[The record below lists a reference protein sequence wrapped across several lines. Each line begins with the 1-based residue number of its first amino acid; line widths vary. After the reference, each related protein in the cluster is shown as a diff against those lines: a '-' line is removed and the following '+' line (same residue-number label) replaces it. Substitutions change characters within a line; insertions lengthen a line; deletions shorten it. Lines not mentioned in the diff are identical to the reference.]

1 MRICTLCRAAGL
13 LLALLSLAA
22 GRAGAAEYY
31 GYDPGGSGFAPLDQ
45 ITPGNV
51 DQLAPAWTYHT
62 RDLESR
68 APDVLKRSTFEVTPI
83 LVGDKLVACTPFN
96 AVVAVDPGTG
106 HELWRYDP
114 KIKTDYRPANW
125 FTCRGVAVWH
135 GPAGMAGPCVER
147 ILTATADLRLIAL
160 DLKDGKPC
168 PDFGQDGAVHIDLGT
183 PLIWPGEF
191 QFTSP
196 PAVIGDLVILGS
208 SIADNQRVDAPR
220 GTVRAF
226 DVRTGAPRWRWD
238 PVPERADDPDAAS
251 WGDGWRTTGAANVWA
266 PITIDEARGL
276 LFLPTTSP
284 SPDYYGGLRPGDNRR
299 ADSVVALK
307 AETGAVLWSYQ
318 LVHHDLWDYDI
329 PAQPS
334 LITITLDG
342 KARDVVIQGTK
353 QGLVF
358 VLDRDTGRPALP
370 IEERPVPQ
378 GGVAGEAL
386 SPTQPFPANLP
397 PLGPDR
403 ITPEQAWGLT
413 PWDRGACARAISS
426 ARSEGR
432 FTPPSLQGTLEMPFS
447 GGGVNWGGL
456 AVDGGK
462 GVVYVNSTNLVHRI
476 TLFPAADYEQMK
488 QRFADKEVS
497 PQRGAPYGMKR
508 ELLVSPVGLPCNPPP
523 WGVLTA
529 LELGS
534 RKILW
539 QTPLGTTEELNPLG
553 IARRLGTPTFGGPL
567 ATASGL
573 IFIGATLDDYLRAF
587 DAKTGAE
594 LWTGRLP
601 SAGIATPTTYLWQGR
616 QYVLIAAGGH
626 GGAGSP
632 AGDALVAFAL
642 PGPGESGPSTWLRW
656 LDQPGGRFEL
666 HAGMAGTLVLAVA
679 VLWWWR
685 RNRRHQ
691 RPD

>member
-1 MRICTLCRAAGL
+1 MRFCTLRRAAGL
-13 LLALLSLAA
+13 LLALLALTA
-22 GRAGAAEYY
+22 GRAGGAEYY

-62 RDLESR
+62 GDLESR

-114 KIKTDYRPANW
+114 EIKTDYRPANW
-125 FTCRGVAVWH
+125 FTCRGVAVWR

-168 PDFGQDGAVHIDLGT
+168 PDFGQDGAVRIDPGK

-266 PITIDEARGL
+266 PIAIDEARGL
-276 LFLPTTSP
+276 VFLPTTSP
-284 SPDYYGGLRPGDNRR
+284 SPDFYGGFAPATIAAPIPWSPSRPRPAR
-299 ADSVVALK
+299 
-307 AETGAVLWSYQ
+307 VLWSYQ

-334 LITITLDG
+334 LATITLDG

-358 VLDRDTGRPALP
+358 VLDRDTGRPVLP

-386 SPTQPFPANLP
+386 SPTQPFPADLP

-432 FTPPSLQGTLEMPFS
+432 FTPPSLQGTLVMPFT

-476 TLFPAADYEQMK
+476 TLFPAADYAQMK
-488 QRFADKEVS
+488 QRFPDKEVS

-508 ELLVSPVGLPCNPPP
+508 ELLVSPLGLPCNPPP

-529 LELGS
+529 LDLGS

-553 IARRLGTPTFGGPL
+553 LARRARHAHLRRPARHRERPDLHRRRARRLSARLRRKDWRRAVDRPPTLRRHRHPDNLSLAGPPICPDRRRRPWRSRRPGRRH
-567 ATASGL
+567 A
-573 IFIGATLDDYLRAF
+573 
-587 DAKTGAE
+587 
-594 LWTGRLP
+594 GRLRP
-601 SAGIATPTTYLWQGR
+601 
-616 QYVLIAAGGH
+616 
-626 GGAGSP
+626 
-632 AGDALVAFAL
+632 
-642 PGPGESGPSTWLRW
+642 PGPGKSGPSPWLRW

-666 HAGMAGTLVLAVA
+666 HAGMAGTVVLAVA
-679 VLWWWR
+679 VLWR
-685 RNRRHQ
+685 RRRDRRHR

>member
-114 KIKTDYRPANW
+114 GIKTNYRPANW

-147 ILTATADLRLIAL
+147 ILTASADLRLIAL
-160 DLKDGKPC
+160 DLKDGRPC
-168 PDFGQDGAVHIDLGT
+168 PDFGQDGAVRIDPGKPLLG
-183 PLIWPGEF
+183 PSEF

-208 SIADNQRVDAPR
+208 AINDNQRVDAPR

-226 DVRTGAPRWRWD
+226 DVRTGVVRWSWD

-266 PITIDEARGL
+266 PIAIDEARGL
-276 LFLPTTSP
+276 IILPTTSP
-284 SPDYYGGLRPGDNRR
+284 SPDFYGGLRPGDNRR

-307 AETGAVLWSYQ
+307 ADTGAVAWSTQ
-318 LVHHDLWDYDI
+318 LVHHDLWDYDN

-334 LITITLDG
+334 LATITLDG
-342 KARDVVIQGTK
+342 KQRDVVIQGTK
-353 QGLVF
+353 QGMVF
-358 VLDRDTGRPALP
+358 VLDRDTGRPVLP

-386 SPTQPFPANLP
+386 SPTQPFPVDLP
-397 PLGPDR
+397 LLGPDR
-403 ITPEQAWGLT
+403 ITPDQAWGLT
-413 PWDRGACARAISS
+413 PWDRGACAREISA

-462 GVVYVNSTNLVHRI
+462 GVVYVNSSNLVHRI
-476 TLFPAADYEQMK
+476 TLFPAADYAEMK
-488 QRFADKEVS
+488 RRFPDKEVS
-497 PQRGAPYGMKR
+497 PQRGAPYGMMR
-508 ELLVSPVGLPCNPPP
+508 ETLLSPLGLPCNPPP

-529 LELGS
+529 LDLGS

-553 IARRLGTPTFGGPL
+553 LARRIGTPTFGGPL

-601 SAGIATPTTYLWQGR
+601 FAGIATPTTYLWQRR

-626 GGAGSP
+626 AGAGVA

-642 PGPGESGPSTWLRW
+642 PSPGQSGPSPWMRW
-656 LDQPGGRFEL
+656 LDQPGGRFKL
-666 HAGMAGTLVLAVA
+666 HAGMAGTLMLAVA

-685 RNRRHQ
+685 SNRRHQ
-691 RPD
+691 RPV